1 MSPGGS
7 RGLVSRAAVVRV
19 AAHVVLTIAL
29 FSRPHDVAAANLRSR
44 LLPFSRT
51 VPNGVIVGRAV
62 CSRDEPPE
70 SVRTVW
76 LLNEAHELIEISPA
90 ARTVTVHAVRGL
102 RSDDAPWGLACL
114 TDRTL
119 WTLVTPRTLGRIAH
133 DGVVAERV
141 SLQVPSIALFG
152 AGTRLL
158 LETLP
163 LAAAS
168 AVFTARSPHRPS
180 EGRPWPG
187 LMVRSAPQP
196 ADVLKRNIVNCGLA
210 EGSVIPCWF
219 PGEARVSVSDGA
231 HADERLLSWLRGTT
245 IDPGAPIR
253 DVAVSGD
260 RWWLL
265 TGSPQLLVSR
275 RVGGPL
281 VLATARGSELGRIE
295 VSPPPRIILG
305 ATDSMCLLLNT
316 QGEVLEVNQP

>member
-1 MSPGGS
+1 M
-7 RGLVSRAAVVRV
+7 LIIAVL
-19 AAHVVLTIAL
+19 AH
-29 FSRPHDVAAANLRSR
+29 PHDVAAANLRGRLLHFSR
-44 LLPFSRT
+44 L
-51 VPNGVIVGRAV
+51 VPQGVIVGRAA
-62 CSRDEPPE
+62 CSSDEPPG
-70 SVRTVW
+70 SLRTVW
-76 LLNEAHELIEISPA
+76 LLNESHQLIEISPA

-114 TDRTL
+114 TDQTL
-119 WTLVTPRTLGRIAH
+119 WTLVTPGTLGRIAY
-133 DGVVAERV
+133 DGLVAERV

-168 AVFTARSPHRPS
+168 AVFTTRSPHRPS

-187 LMVRSAPQP
+187 LMVRSGPQP
-196 ADVLKRNIVNCGLA
+196 ANVLKRNIVNCGLA
-210 EGSVIPCWF
+210 EGSAIPCWF
-219 PGEARVSVSDGA
+219 PGEARVSVSDGT

-245 IDPGAPIR
+245 IDSSAPLR
-253 DVAVSGD
+253 DVAVFGD

-265 TGSPQLLVSR
+265 TGSPQLVVSR

-305 ATDSMCLLLNT
+305 ATDSICLLLNT
-316 QGEVLEVNQP
+316 QGEVWEVDQP